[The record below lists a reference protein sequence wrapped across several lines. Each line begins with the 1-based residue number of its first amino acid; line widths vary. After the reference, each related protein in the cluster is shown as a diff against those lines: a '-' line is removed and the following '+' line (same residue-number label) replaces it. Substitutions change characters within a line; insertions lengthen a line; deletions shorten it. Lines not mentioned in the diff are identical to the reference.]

1 MITLL
6 TDVKQ
11 LNIKILYKTQRITIY
26 NIQIKCIH

>member
-1 MITLL
+1 MLTLL

-11 LNIKILYKTQRITIY
+11 LNIKILYKTHRIKIS